1 MPPGADAEVGD
12 ATTVIFV
19 YERLFTPNVGLEF
32 VLGVPPRLK
41 AKATGSVAFL
51 GDDVLSAK
59 NVAPTLLLNYHF
71 FTPSDAL
78 RPYLGAGINYTHF
91 TNVKSS
97 LAPDV
102 KMGSSTGLA
111 LQAGLNYAINKD
123 WGLFASIAK
132 INVKSKVVAVGT
144 TVLTTTVDF
153 RPLVY
158 SGRPGVSSSER
169 APAAPASRDATPTDP
184 KLSCR
189 VGARAPQSA
198 STDSQRR
205 CDTGQRPDGRGDVA
219 QDAGRYRAAG
229 GPYDPAHR

>member
-1 MPPGADAEVGD
+1 MPAGADAEVGD

-32 VLGVPPRLK
+32 VLGIPPTIK

-71 FTPSDAL
+71 FSPGDTW
-78 RPYLGAGINYTHF
+78 RPYIGAGINYTRF

-111 LQAGLNYAINKD
+111 LQAGLNYAITKD
-123 WGLFASIAK
+123 IGLFASIAK
-132 INVKSKVVAVGT
+132 IKVKSKVVATGS

-158 SGRPGVSSSER
+158 SAGVSY
-169 APAAPASRDATPTDP
+169 
-184 KLSCR
+184 
-189 VGARAPQSA
+189 QF
-198 STDSQRR
+198 
-205 CDTGQRPDGRGDVA
+205 
-219 QDAGRYRAAG
+219 
-229 GPYDPAHR
+229 

>member
-1 MPPGADAEVGD
+1 MKTISSLALATVLASTAFAASAQDNVVKIGGTFYQTHSRTNGISGIGVPPGADADVGN
-12 ATTVIFV
+12 ASTLLLT
-19 YERLFTPNVGLEF
+19 YERLFTPN
-32 VLGVPPRLK
+32 LGVELAIGIPPTVK

-59 NVAPTLLLNYHF
+59 NVAPTLFLNYHLF
-71 FTPSDAL
+71 APTNAL
-78 RPYLGAGINYTHF
+78 RPYLGAGINYTRF
-91 TNVKSS
+91 TNVKST

-132 INVKSKVVAVGT
+132 LDVKSKVVATGA

-158 SGRPGVSSSER
+158 S
-169 APAAPASRDATPTDP
+169 
-184 KLSCR
+184 
-189 VGARAPQSA
+189 
-198 STDSQRR
+198 
-205 CDTGQRPDGRGDVA
+205 
-219 QDAGRYRAAG
+219 AGISYQF
-229 GPYDPAHR
+229 

>member
-1 MPPGADAEVGD
+1 MKTNCSLALAAALAFTAVAAEAQENVVKVGITRYDTHSRTDGISGIGVPAGADAEVGD

-78 RPYLGAGINYTHF
+78 RPYLGAGINYTRF

-132 INVKSKVVAVGT
+132 INVKSKVVAVGP

-158 SGRPGVSSSER
+158 SAG
-169 APAAPASRDATPTDP
+169 
-184 KLSCR
+184 LSY
-189 VGARAPQSA
+189 QF
-198 STDSQRR
+198 
-205 CDTGQRPDGRGDVA
+205 
-219 QDAGRYRAAG
+219 
-229 GPYDPAHR
+229 